1 MPHANTLSNKS
12 SSKHIT
18 AQQKIRLGK
27 LPCAALKLVVRPHAQ
42 HGKELTGPLKPFYN
56 AGKLIP
62 QVVNLFLKLNAVFMH
77 GLIMDGLLNVSSLG
91 PGVNDVLEELT

>member
-18 AQQKIRLGK
+18 GNKKSGWESFL
-27 LPCAALKLVVRPHAQ
+27 AALKLGVRPHAQ
-42 HGKELTGPLKPFYN
+42 HGKELTGPLKLFYN

-62 QVVNLFLKLNAVFMH
+62 QVVNLFLELNAVFMH
-77 GLIMDGLLNVSSLG
+77 GLIMDGLLNVSFLG
-91 PGVNDVLEELT
+91 PGVNDASEELT